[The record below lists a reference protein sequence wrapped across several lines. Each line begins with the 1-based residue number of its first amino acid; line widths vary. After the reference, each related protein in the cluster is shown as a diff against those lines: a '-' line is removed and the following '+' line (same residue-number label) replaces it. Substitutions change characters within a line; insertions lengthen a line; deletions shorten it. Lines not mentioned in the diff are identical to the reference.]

1 LKITGLRTA
10 RVDLPLREPFVTSL
24 HDIRS
29 IGCLLV
35 YLNTDDGVTGESYMW
50 LSSAGRLPV
59 LDAMVKSLADLVVGR
74 DPSDVRAIWQ
84 DMWDAVELLD
94 RRGVTM
100 FGISAIDTACWDLMG
115 KAREAPV
122 HRLLGTVRDRVP
134 VYADGGLFTS
144 MTIAE
149 LVTQANG
156 FLDKGFRAMKMRI
169 GPPSLAETEQRV
181 AAIREAIGPDVALMA
196 DVNQGL
202 NVADAIRLGRAL
214 EPYKLAWLEEPIP
227 GHDIAGAARV
237 AAEIDTPVALG
248 QSIYN
253 RYGFAEVM
261 EREAAGVLMPDLQR
275 VGGISEFIKV
285 AHMAEALDLP
295 VTPHLFTEQ
304 CLQLCAVLPN
314 CFYAEHISW
323 FETLF
328 AEPLE
333 MEDGCLLVPDR
344 PGLGFTF
351 DPDAV
356 ARYRV
361 PD

>member
-1 LKITGLRTA
+1 
-10 RVDLPLREPFVTSL
+10 
-24 HDIRS
+24 
-29 IGCLLV
+29 
-35 YLNTDDGVTGESYMW
+35 
-50 LSSAGRLPV
+50 
-59 LDAMVKSLADLVVGR
+59 
-74 DPSDVRAIWQ
+74 
-84 DMWDAVELLD
+84 
-94 RRGVTM
+94 
-100 FGISAIDTACWDLMG
+100 
-115 KAREAPV
+115 
-122 HRLLGTVRDRVP
+122 
-134 VYADGGLFTS
+134 
-144 MTIAE
+144 MTIPE

-169 GPPSLAETEQRV
+169 GPPSLGETEQRV
-181 AAIREAIGPDVALMA
+181 AALREAIGPDVALMA

-202 NVADAIRLGRAL
+202 NVAEAIRLGRAL
-214 EPYKLAWLEEPIP
+214 EPYKLAWLEEPIA

-237 AAEIDTPVALG
+237 AAEIDTPIALG

-253 RYGFAEVM
+253 RYGFADAM
-261 EREAAGVLMPDLQR
+261 ERRAAAVLMPDLQR

-344 PGLGFTF
+344 PGLGFSF
-351 DPDAV
+351 DADAV

-361 PD
+361 PN